1 MNVPAHQLRPVCL
14 RKDGEE
20 GLIIEWND
28 GHSSRHSW
36 RHLRLNCPC
45 ATCRGER
52 EQPPDPFRILKP
64 SEIPR
69 GPLRPVAVKPVG
81 LYAYS
86 IEWNDG
92 HNTGIFTFDLL
103 RSLCQCEQC
112 STTSASQ
119 PSGAI

>member
-1 MNVPAHQLRPVCL
+1 MSVPAHQLRPVRL
-14 RKDGEE
+14 QKE
-20 GLIIEWND
+20 GDEALVIEWND
-28 GHSSRHSW
+28 GHHARHTWSN
-36 RHLRLNCPC
+36 LRFNCPC
-45 ATCRGER
+45 ATCRHER

-64 SEIPR
+64 SEISR
-69 GPLRPVAVKPVG
+69 GPLRPVALKPVG

-112 STTSASQ
+112 AARSAHQ
-119 PSGAI
+119 PSGDA